1 MTFELLCL
9 PALLHLAGA
18 ERCTPRR
25 ASLRLQGSF
34 AKASK
39 HRRFL
44 RAAAAGDTVMLPVCS
59 HSSGSL
65 SGLAGCNCLVDV
77 PAGSPALTD
86 GMMVEVVYFV

>member
-1 MTFELLCL
+1 
-9 PALLHLAGA
+9 
-18 ERCTPRR
+18 
-25 ASLRLQGSF
+25 
-34 AKASK
+34 
-39 HRRFL
+39 
-44 RAAAAGDTVMLPVCS
+44 MLPVCS